1 LVEAPFNTVISAFLT
16 HTGCLKKLLVD
27 RSPIMDRLDR
37 HAEEMCYLNID
48 SAKLAQFFGLFGKLR
63 AISGRP
69 TALVVFG
76 KFISLWCGHVRC
88 LIPGAKDTELIDKAT
103 EVRLRAERRLGQ
115 LMAEASRTDRVA
127 QGTRGQLSGKAAK
140 TGKGRGKGEVQA
152 RGFWRGKNT
161 PPEKSLERQGIDKN
175 LAIGRARLAATSAH
189 AKDIAGSTKPP
200 RRRRRGNGKGPLD
213 AIRMGAEP

>member
-1 LVEAPFNTVISAFLT
+1 MQVYAFQT
-16 HTGCLKKLLVD
+16 
-27 RSPIMDRLDR
+27 
-37 HAEEMCYLNID
+37 
-48 SAKLAQFFGLFGKLR
+48 
-63 AISGRP
+63 
-69 TALVVFG
+69 
-76 KFISLWCGHVRC
+76 
-88 LIPGAKDTELIDKAT
+88 KDTELIDKAT
-103 EVRLRAERRLGQ
+103 EVRLRPERRLGQ

-152 RGFWRGKNT
+152 RGFWPGKNT